1 MPGSGATRL
10 GPVARKLICPDV
22 WTDGY
27 PGPPAYVKELD
38 VLLKFAD
45 EHGCLARFVPNLE
58 ARDKQRD
65 KALNEL
71 RLAYLFENLG
81 FSILLWDPPG
91 AKGRVGEFLLDSS
104 EKTPIFTEV
113 KSPGW
118 ESELS
123 PAQIKAGRAQK
134 PKYIGLEGGAI
145 GNWQAVHR
153 CIASPK
159 TYPKFTQNQSNL
171 LIMSDD
177 LHVPLH
183 DTLFQVD
190 AALYGEK
197 RFYGEDGYFT
207 TNRFE
212 NIGGL
217 GVFGFSSG
225 VPSRG
230 LEYEFVVFENPHALP
245 TTKLPPSMLK
255 FKETFKCIVR
265 ETER

>member
-10 GPVARKLICPDV
+10 GPIARKLVSPDR

-27 PGPPAYVKELD
+27 PGPPAYAKELD
-38 VLLKFAD
+38 SLLKFAD

-71 RLAYLFENLG
+71 RLAYLLHHLG
-81 FSILLWDPPG
+81 FPILRWDPAG
-91 AKGRVGEFLLDSS
+91 ANGKVGEFLLDSP
-104 EKTPIFTEV
+104 EKVPIFAEV

-123 PAQIKAGRAQK
+123 GSQIQAGRAQK

-159 TYPKFTQNQSNL
+159 TYPKFRSDQSSL
-171 LIMSDD
+171 LIMADD
-177 LHVPLH
+177 LRVPLH
-183 DTLFQVD
+183 DTLFQVKE
-190 AALYGEK
+190 ALYGER

-207 TNRFE
+207 TDRFE

-217 GVFGFSSG
+217 GVFGSFSA

-230 LEYEFVVFENPHALP
+230 LEYEFVVFENPCALVA
-245 TTKLPPSMLK
+245 TRLPGSMMK
-255 FKETFKCIVR
+255 FKETFRCIVKG
-265 ETER
+265 TER